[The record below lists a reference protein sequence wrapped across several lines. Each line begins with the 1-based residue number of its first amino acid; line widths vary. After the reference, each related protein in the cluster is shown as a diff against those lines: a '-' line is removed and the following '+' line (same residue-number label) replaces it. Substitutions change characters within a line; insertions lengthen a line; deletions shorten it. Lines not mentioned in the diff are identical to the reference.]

1 MKGILKKFTLIELL
15 VVIAIIAILA
25 GMLLPALGA
34 AREKARAI
42 ACLNNMKQ
50 SGTFLSMANNDLGY
64 LLNGNAYAPW
74 QDVFSDRKDFL
85 KDKDGNKTDG
95 LGYFRYNSKFLLCSK
110 DDDNHHGMPGSDL
123 KYKEINSAPSQDYI
137 LKYSAYAKLIIDKY
151 TEPSNSILLADKA
164 DVSWRSGA
172 LSFNDNGNW
181 HSGMLRLTHA
191 RRANIL
197 AVDMHGESVDK
208 NSIRNFYYK
217 KAKIKKIEGQ
227 SVPSEV
233 YDGQKLTQIMEESNE
248 VIDL

>member
-15 VVIAIIAILA
+15 VVVAIIAILA

-42 ACLNNMKQ
+42 TCLNNMKQ
-50 SGTFLSMANNDLGY
+50 SGTFLSMANNDLDY
-64 LLNGNAYAPW
+64 LLNGSAYAPW

-95 LGYFRYNSKFLLCSK
+95 LGYFKYESKFLLCSK
-110 DDDNHHGMPGSDL
+110 DDDNRHGMPGSDL
-123 KYKEINSAPSQDYI
+123 KYKEINNAPNQDYI
-137 LKYSAYAKLIIDKY
+137 LKYTADAKLIINKY
-151 TEPSNSILLADKA
+151 TEPSSSILLADKE
-164 DVSWRSGA
+164 DISWRSGA

-191 RRANIL
+191 GRANIL

-208 NSIRNFYYK
+208 SSVKNFYYK
-217 KAKIKKIEGQ
+217 KAKIRTIEGK
-227 SVPSEV
+227 SIPSEV
-233 YDGQKLTQIMEESNE
+233 YDGQKLTQIIEENKD